1 MESSRKMDIISGA
14 VLLVLA
20 IGLFISTLSFQQMT
34 VAKIGSAFFPQVA
47 SIGIG
52 VLSLIMMITAFLKKP
67 VKEDHV
73 AETGAET
80 GTDGTLAVSEE
91 QHIADDTSEKE
102 DKKHYGL
109 VGLTLLLLIAYVAVM
124 SLLGF
129 IISTSLYLFI
139 QMVIMATQRDKMK
152 YIIFAVLSIAS
163 SVLIYWIF
171 KGFFNLML
179 PAGLLG

>member
-67 VKEDHV
+67 VKEDHA
-73 AETGAET
+73 AETGA
-80 GTDGTLAVSEE
+80 DGTLAVSEE